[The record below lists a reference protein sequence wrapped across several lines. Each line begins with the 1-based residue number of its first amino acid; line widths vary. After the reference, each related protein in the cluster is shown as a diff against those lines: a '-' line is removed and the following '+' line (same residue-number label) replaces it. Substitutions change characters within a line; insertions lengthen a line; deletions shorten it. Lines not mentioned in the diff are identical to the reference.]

1 MQIAECRREDKAGL
15 NSAFC
20 VLHSEEKAVGM
31 MNPETIVSVVGYL
44 CNDADLLRGFVD
56 RTTAV
61 LEVCCD
67 HFELILLD
75 DHSTDRTPSYVEDLL
90 EQYPGLRYIRL
101 ARRSGEEV
109 AATAGLD
116 AAIGDYVVVLRARF
130 DPPEAIANMLEV
142 AVREG
147 GTVLGVT
154 RTAGHGWL
162 FRCCRRLFYR
172 TVGLLLRT
180 RIPADSTGFC
190 VLSRAVVNTIARTRS
205 KSRHLRLL
213 ACTLGYP
220 VSLYRYEPKGPVLLM
235 RRRRLLEAFHDA
247 MRILVS
253 TSQTPMRLVSTL
265 GILASSLNLCYV
277 LYVLAIYFFKKEVA
291 PGWVTLSLQSSA
303 MFFFVFLI
311 LVALSEYVVQIL
323 TESQDNPLYH
333 VESDRTSVIT
343 AGSGRR
349 NVLTDSMGPVDS
361 AGPASRWSSALEA
374 KPRRD
379 DEAA

>member
-1 MQIAECRREDKAGL
+1 MT
-15 NSAFC
+15 
-20 VLHSEEKAVGM
+20 
-31 MNPETIVSVVGYL
+31 NPDTIVSVIAYL
-44 CNDADLLRGFVD
+44 CEDAELLRDFLD
-56 RTTAV
+56 RVTAI
-61 LEVCCD
+61 LEANCE

-75 DHSTDRTPSYVEDLL
+75 DHSRDETPRCVGALL
-90 EQYPGLRYIRL
+90 ERFAGVRYIRL

-116 AAIGDYVVVLRARF
+116 AAIGDYVVFLRARF
-130 DPPEAIANMLEV
+130 DPPEVLADMLALAE
-142 AVREG
+142 REG

-154 RTAGHGWL
+154 RTPPEQGWL

-172 TVGLLLRT
+172 TVGLLLRA

-220 VSLYRYEPKGPVLLM
+220 VTCYRYEPTRSAPPA
-235 RRRRLLEAFHDA
+235 RRRTLRDAFQDA
-247 MRILVS
+247 LRILVS
-253 TSQTPMRLVSTL
+253 SSQTPLRLVSAL
-265 GILASSLNLCYV
+265 GILAGSLNLCYV

-291 PGWVTLSLQSSA
+291 PGWVTLSLQLAA

-311 LVALSEYVVQIL
+311 LVSLSEYVVQIL
-323 TESQDNPLYH
+323 AESQDNPLYH
-333 VESDRTSVIT
+333 VESDRTSAVT
-343 AGSGRR
+343 AGIGRR
-349 NVLTDSMGPVDS
+349 NVLSDSIGPG
-361 AGPASRWSSALEA
+361 ARTER
-374 KPRRD
+374 K

>member
-1 MQIAECRREDKAGL
+1 MI
-15 NSAFC
+15 
-20 VLHSEEKAVGM
+20 
-31 MNPETIVSVVGYL
+31 NPDTIVSVVAYL
-44 CNDADLLRGFVD
+44 CNDADSLSDFVD
-56 RTTAV
+56 RATAV
-61 LEVCCD
+61 LEASCE

-75 DHSTDRTPSYVEDLL
+75 DHSTDRTPVRAAALL
-90 EQYPGLRYIRL
+90 EKFAGLRYLRL

-109 AATAGLD
+109 AAAAGLD

-130 DPPEAIANMLEV
+130 DPPEALADMIDLA
-142 AVREG
+142 AREG
-147 GTVLGVT
+147 GSVLGVT
-154 RTAGHGWL
+154 RTPPDQSWL
-162 FRCCRRLFYR
+162 FRRCRRLFYR
-172 TVGLLLRT
+172 TVGLLVRA

-220 VSLYRYEPKGPVLLM
+220 VSLYRYQPKGSAAAM
-235 RRRRLLEAFHDA
+235 RRRPLLEAVQDA

-253 TSQTPMRLVSTL
+253 SSQTPLRLVSAL
-265 GILASSLNLCYV
+265 GILAGSLNLCYV

-311 LVALSEYVVQIL
+311 LVSLSEYVVQIL

-333 VESDRTSVIT
+333 VESDRTSAVT
-343 AGSGRR
+343 AGVGRR
-349 NVLTDSMGPVDS
+349 NILTDSTAPSDN
-361 AGPASRWSSALEA
+361 PTR
-374 KPRRD
+374 K

>member
-1 MQIAECRREDKAGL
+1 
-15 NSAFC
+15 
-20 VLHSEEKAVGM
+20 M
-31 MNPETIVSVVGYL
+31 MNPEAIVSVVGYL
-44 CNDADLLRGFVD
+44 CNDADLLRDFVD
-56 RTTAV
+56 RAIAV
-61 LEVCCD
+61 LEANCD

-75 DHSTDRTPSYVEDLL
+75 DHSTDRTLSCVEGLL
-90 EQYPGLRYIRL
+90 AQYAGLRYIRL
-101 ARRSGEEV
+101 ARRSGEEI
-109 AATAGLD
+109 AARAGLD
-116 AAIGDYVVVLRARF
+116 AAIGDYVVFLRGRC
-130 DPPEAIANMLEV
+130 DPPEALGNMLDV

-154 RTAGHGWL
+154 RTPPGHGWL

-172 TVGLLLRT
+172 LVGLLLRV

-190 VLSRAVVNTIARTRS
+190 VLSRAVVNTIARTHS

-220 VSLYRYEPKGPVLLM
+220 VNLYRYEPMGPAPTM
-235 RRRRLLEAFHDA
+235 RRRSLMDAFQDA

-253 TSQTPMRLVSTL
+253 SSQTPLRLVSAL
-265 GILASSLNLCYV
+265 GIVASSLNLCYV

-311 LVALSEYVVQIL
+311 LVSLSEYVVQIL
-323 TESQDNPLYH
+323 AESQDNPLYH
-333 VESDRTSVIT
+333 VESDRTSTIT

-349 NVLTDSMGPVDS
+349 NVLTDSLP
-361 AGPASRWSSALEA
+361 PEE
-374 KPRRD
+374 KPRRG

>member
-1 MQIAECRREDKAGL
+1 
-15 NSAFC
+15 
-20 VLHSEEKAVGM
+20 M
-31 MNPETIVSVVGYL
+31 MNPDAIVSVVGYL
-44 CNDADLLRGFVD
+44 CNDADLLREFVD
-56 RTTAV
+56 RTTAA
-61 LEVCCD
+61 LQASCD
-67 HFELILLD
+67 HFELILID
-75 DHSTDRTPSYVEDLL
+75 DHSTDRTPRCVEGLL
-90 EQYPGLRYIRL
+90 EQYAGLRYIRL
-101 ARRSGEEV
+101 ARRCGEEV
-109 AATAGLD
+109 AATAGLE
-116 AAIGDYVVVLRARF
+116 AAIGDYVVVLRTRS
-130 DPPEAIANMLEV
+130 DPPEAIAGMIDL

-154 RTAGHGWL
+154 RTLPGQGWL

-172 TVGLLLRT
+172 IVGLLLRA

-220 VSLYRYEPKGPVLLM
+220 VNLYHYEPMTPALLM
-235 RRRRLLEAFHDA
+235 RRRSLRNAVQDALRL
-247 MRILVS
+247 LVS

-265 GILASSLNLCYV
+265 GILAGSLNLCYV
-277 LYVLAIYFFKKEVA
+277 LYVLAIYFLKKEVA
-291 PGWVTLSLQSSA
+291 PGWATLSLQSSA

-311 LVALSEYVVQIL
+311 LVLLSEYVVQIL

-333 VESDRTSVIT
+333 VESDRTSIVT

-349 NVLTDSMGPVDS
+349 NVLTDSERRDADPT
-361 AGPASRWSSALEA
+361 ASR
-374 KPRRD
+374 RN

>member
-1 MQIAECRREDKAGL
+1 
-15 NSAFC
+15 
-20 VLHSEEKAVGM
+20 M
-31 MNPETIVSVVGYL
+31 MNSDAIVSVVGYL
-44 CNDADLLRGFVD
+44 CNDADLLRDFVD

-61 LEVCCD
+61 LEASCD

-75 DHSTDRTPSYVEDLL
+75 DHSTDRTPGRVEGLL
-90 EQYPGLRYIRL
+90 AQCPGLRYIRL

-109 AATAGLD
+109 AAAAGLD
-116 AAIGDYVVVLRARF
+116 AAIGDYVVILRARF
-130 DPPEAIANMLEV
+130 DPPEAIADMIDL
-142 AVREG
+142 AGSEG
-147 GTVLGVT
+147 GAVLGVT
-154 RTAGHGWL
+154 RTPPGHGWL

-172 TVGLLLRT
+172 IVGLLLRV

-205 KSRHLRLL
+205 KSRHLRVL

-220 VSLYRYEPKGPVLLM
+220 VSLYLYEPMGPAFVRQ
-235 RRRRLLEAFHDA
+235 RRPLFDAFQDA

-253 TSQTPMRLVSTL
+253 TSQTPLRLVSTL
-265 GILASSLNLCYV
+265 GILAGSLNLCYV

-291 PGWVTLSLQSSA
+291 PGWATLSLQSSA

-311 LVALSEYVVQIL
+311 LVSLSEYVVQIL

-333 VESDRTSVIT
+333 VESDRTSTIT

-349 NVLTDSMGPVDS
+349 NVLTEST
-361 AGPASRWSSALEA
+361 EA
-374 KPRRD
+374 EQKPRRN

>member
-1 MQIAECRREDKAGL
+1 
-15 NSAFC
+15 
-20 VLHSEEKAVGM
+20 M
-31 MNPETIVSVVGYL
+31 MNPEAIVSVIGYL
-44 CNDADLLRGFVD
+44 CNDAESLRDFVD

-61 LEVCCD
+61 LEASCD

-75 DHSTDRTPSYVEDLL
+75 DHSTDRTPCRVEDLL
-90 EQYPGLRYIRL
+90 AEYPGLRYIRL
-101 ARRSGEEV
+101 ARRSGEEI

-116 AAIGDYVVVLRARF
+116 AAIGDFVVFLRARF
-130 DPPEAIANMLEV
+130 DPPEAIADMLDW

-154 RTAGHGWL
+154 RTPPNHNWL
-162 FRCCRRLFYR
+162 FRCGRWLFYR
-172 TVGLLLRT
+172 LVGLLLRA

-190 VLSRAVVNTIARTRS
+190 VLTRPVVNTIARTRS

-220 VSLYRYEPKGPVLLM
+220 VHLYRYEPMRQGRTGETPIRP
-235 RRRRLLEAFHDA
+235 RRRSLGDAFQDA

-253 TSQTPMRLVSTL
+253 SSRTPLRLVSTL
-265 GILASSLNLCYV
+265 GIVASSLNLCYV
-277 LYVLAIYFFKKEVA
+277 FYVLTIYFFKKKVA

-311 LVALSEYVVQIL
+311 LVSLSEYVVQIL

-333 VESDRTSVIT
+333 VESDRSSAIT
-343 AGSGRR
+343 AGTGRR
-349 NVLTDSMGPVDS
+349 NVLMDSMP
-361 AGPASRWSSALEA
+361 REE
-374 KPRRD
+374 KPRRS